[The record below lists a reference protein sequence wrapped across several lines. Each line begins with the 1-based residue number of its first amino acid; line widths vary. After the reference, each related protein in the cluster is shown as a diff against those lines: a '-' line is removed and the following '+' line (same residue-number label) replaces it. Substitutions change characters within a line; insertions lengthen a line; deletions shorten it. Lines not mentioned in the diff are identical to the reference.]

1 MVYKIK
7 HGLHGVA
14 IFNKL
19 DILDILVKLVKLVRL
34 VYLGFSEESVPKNI
48 MLS

>member
-19 DILDILVKLVKLVRL
+19 DIL
-34 VYLGFSEESVPKNI
+34 GFSEESVPKNI